1 MNQVPL
7 RKAMADLLVGEP
19 AAPVSPERALVAGR
33 AARRSRWAKIGAS
46 GAVLVVALVVAF
58 PATRSFLAGERAQPG
73 PAKPLEQRTAPY
85 VGYPDSIA
93 VIGIATANGYHTD
106 PAHPG
111 ATIPENSWATGTNPQ
126 VNSLY
131 QRILAHN
138 NRIKGHRT
146 TLVDP
151 EVVAGEVGQLVDR
164 LVTQSP
170 PPDLVVMQVLDQNM
184 ICPASHRDFDQAG
197 RDVVAALRTIQDSAP
212 NTRVFMVSQ
221 FGSPTTQIQ
230 ALTPDERA
238 ATGQAFADFSCVIV
252 DPSGQPIPRNL
263 NNFEFAI
270 HGYEAAIKEACD
282 RFPMC
287 GYDEGAFGR
296 TVEAPGDIG
305 PDLSHLSVQGQAKAA
320 AVAWK
325 ALQDLGF
332 LPPD

>member
-1 MNQVPL
+1 VNQVPL

-58 PATRSFLAGERAQPG
+58 PATRSFLAGDRAQPG

-111 ATIPENSWATGTNPQ
+111 ATIPENSWATGTNPR

-151 EVVAGEVGQLVDR
+151 EVVAGE
-164 LVTQSP
+164 
-170 PPDLVVMQVLDQNM
+170 
-184 ICPASHRDFDQAG
+184 
-197 RDVVAALRTIQDSAP
+197 
-212 NTRVFMVSQ
+212 VSQ

-332 LPPD
+332 LPRD